1 MTHLTY
7 ICGLLLVLFSPF
19 SLLAKPSQPIAP
31 QSKSKTV
38 SILFFNDAHQVM
50 PVSDQLGI
58 RGGVARLKTIID
70 QVKRDNP
77 STLVAFGG
85 DLAGGLLFGAVFH
98 GHPQV
103 AAFNQL
109 PVDVA
114 SFGQHDF
121 DFGSA
126 ETRKL
131 IAESKFSWL
140 TSNLVEQSGQPFAG
154 IPRYLIRESGGLKIG
169 FIGLTDDFDTT
180 LPENIVTQ
188 QNILQSAKFA
198 ASALRRQGADVI
210 VALCQADMPKNLQL
224 LEQIPDIDAIFGEEQ
239 FENRSIIQFV
249 NNRPVLSPCGNAG
262 SVIQLDITLN
272 QGKCTFSVRVHSVD
286 ETVASDPGL
295 LKVEQ
300 RYQTELDT
308 RLAEP
313 LAQVKTP
320 LLAGYNTDNALRRR
334 ETNLGNF
341 VADAFRHH
349 FGTEI
354 GIINS
359 GGIRAEAEGPV
370 FTLKNA
376 VSLLPFGNRLVV
388 AKYTGAQLRQALEH
402 GTSRVEMSGGR
413 LLLVSGLSYEFD
425 LRAPIGKRIQSV
437 KVNGKPLKDDQM
449 YRVALPNFLQLGGES
464 FDMLKTDTIEPEPPT
479 GWPLDVD
486 VVSEYARTLR
496 VIDIGIQGRIV
507 VKDSLRSE

>member
-7 ICGLLLVLFSPF
+7 ICGLLLVFSPF
-19 SLLAKPSQPIAP
+19 SLFAKPAQPIVP
-31 QSKSKTV
+31 QSKPKTV

-50 PVSDQLGI
+50 PISDHLGI

-70 QVKRDNP
+70 QVKHDNP
-77 STLVAFGG
+77 NTLVAFGG

-103 AAFNQL
+103 LAFNQL

-131 IAESKFSWL
+131 VAESKFAWI

-154 IPRYLIRESGGLKIG
+154 VPRYLIREAGGLKIG

-188 QNILQSAKFA
+188 QNILQSAKSA
-198 ASALRRQGADVI
+198 ASSLRKQGADLI
-210 VALCQADMPKNLQL
+210 FALCQADMSKNLQM
-224 LEQIPDIDAIFGEEQ
+224 LEQIPDIDAVFGEEQ
-239 FENRSIIQFV
+239 SENRSIIQFA
-249 NNRPVLSPCGNAG
+249 NNRPVLSPCGNIG
-262 SVIQLDITLN
+262 SVVQLDIELN
-272 QGKCTFSVRVHSVD
+272 QGKYVFSVRVHSVD
-286 ETVASDPGL
+286 ETVVSDPEL
-295 LKVEQ
+295 LKIEH

-308 RLAEP
+308 KLARP

-320 LLAGYNTDNALRRR
+320 LLAGYNTDHALRRR
-334 ETNLGNF
+334 ETNIGNF
-341 VADAFRHH
+341 VTDAFRHH

-354 GIINS
+354 GLINS
-359 GGIRAEAEGPV
+359 GGIRAEAEGPT

-402 GTSRVEMSGGR
+402 GTSRVEINGGR

-425 LRAPIGKRIQSV
+425 PRAPIGRRIQWV
-437 KVNGKPLKDDQM
+437 KVQGKPLKDDQI
-449 YRVALPNFLQLGGES
+449 YRVALPNFLQLGGEG
-464 FDMLKTDTIEPEPPT
+464 FDMFKTDTLESEPPN
-479 GWPLDVD
+479 GWPVDVD
-486 VVSEYARTLR
+486 VLSEYARTLG
-496 VIDIGIQGRIV
+496 VIDVGIQGRIV
-507 VKDSLRSE
+507 AKDQLKSE